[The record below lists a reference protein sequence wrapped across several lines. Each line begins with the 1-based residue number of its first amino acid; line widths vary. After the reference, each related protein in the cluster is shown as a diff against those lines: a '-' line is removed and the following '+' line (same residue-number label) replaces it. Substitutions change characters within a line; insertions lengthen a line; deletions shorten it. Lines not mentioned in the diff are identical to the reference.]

1 MKKVAVAS
9 FAALALLPAILRAQI
24 SNIVVTNAASFQP
37 GIPAPGSI
45 GTIFCTGLSVT
56 GIVSAPGV
64 PPPFSLSDVTVTVGG
79 SPAPLFAVAAL
90 GGYQQINFQ
99 VPHETQVNVGTTG
112 DTAEV
117 AISQNGVQGKA
128 TANLAPQL
136 GDFFRVGTTQYGIF
150 QHSADYSLVTTTNPA
165 KRGETIVAYATG
177 LEPPVPSVPI
187 GQPTPLSP
195 LYYVPQTRALPVI
208 DLTGVFIRDGV
219 GNPFSV
225 FNLAGGAYDPNGNL
239 PFMGLTPGAIGL
251 YQINFV
257 VPAGISS
264 GNASVN
270 LRHLAC
276 NPAASPFGDC
286 QAPGA
291 TVSTDS
297 QAVLLPVQ

>member
-1 MKKVAVAS
+1 MKLSLWAVSAFS
-9 FAALALLPAILRAQI
+9 VLLPWMAWCQI
-24 SNIVVTNAASFQP
+24 GNIVVTNAASFRT

-45 GTIFCTGLSVT
+45 GTIFCTGLVVT
-56 GIVSAPGV
+56 GIVSASGV
-64 PPPFSLSDVTVTVGG
+64 PLPFNLSGVTVTVGG
-79 SPAPLFAVAAL
+79 SSAPLFALADL

-99 VPHETQVNVGTTG
+99 VPQETQVNVGTTG

-117 AISQNGVQGKA
+117 TISQNGNQGKA
-128 TANLAPQL
+128 TASLAPQL

-150 QHSADYSLVTTTNPA
+150 QHSADYSLVTTANPA
-165 KRGETIVAYATG
+165 RRGETLVAYATG
-177 LEPPVPSVPI
+177 LEPPTPSVPI
-187 GQPTPLSP
+187 GQPAPLSP
-195 LYYVPQTRALPVI
+195 LYYVPQNGVQPFI
-208 DLTGVFIRDGV
+208 DLTGLLIIDSV
-219 GNPFSV
+219 GNRFAV
-225 FNLAGGAYDPNGNL
+225 FNLGGGTYDPNGSL

-257 VPAGISS
+257 LPPGLSS
-264 GNASVN
+264 GNATIN

-291 TVSTDS
+291 TVALDS